1 MERAAFVPTNNVD
14 FLLYRLN
21 YEHKP
26 NLFQEQL
33 EFDGQLIEV
42 LRNAIDPAGDVVK
55 SRTTS
60 GYQWSLREF
69 HLDAVDDSDG
79 RVCVVL
85 TLARSSLYRAGV
97 MVTDSGFENA
107 ISTSSPA
114 LAERIIVMLDLKRH
128 LFAVEYNSA
137 LMQSDTW
144 RKELERIL
152 TRSSHSKGFYTKI
165 LLIPVPPREEVE
177 VRLRRFQKITRVQL
191 TLSLPNPDINSTYER
206 LYREMVEGDVQQ
218 LKQDMSNPNGLK
230 FEESSLP
237 NASLNMAMNG
247 YKRGKIKIRGINN
260 GKPESITIGDDV
272 TRAEVYGVREF
283 AEGISRGS
291 SDSNVKR
298 AIRAILKKLDEVL
311 LEPIERQE

>member
-1 MERAAFVPTNNVD
+1 MD

-26 NLFQEQL
+26 NLFQETLQN
-33 EFDGQLIEV
+33 DGQLIEV
-42 LRNAIDPAGDVVK
+42 LRNATDPAGDVVK

-69 HLDAVDDSDG
+69 HLESADDSDG
-79 RVCVVL
+79 RTCVVL

-97 MVTDSGFENA
+97 MVTDSGFENT

-114 LAERIIVMLDLKRH
+114 LAERIIIMLDLKRH

-152 TRSSHSKGFYTKI
+152 TRSSHAKDFATKI
-165 LLIPVPPREEVE
+165 LLIPVPSREELE
-177 VRLRRFQKITRVQL
+177 VRLRKFEKITRVQL

-218 LKQDMSNPNGLK
+218 LKQDMSNPNGLRLEK
-230 FEESSLP
+230 SSLP

-247 YKRGKIKIRGINN
+247 YKRGQIKIRGTSN
-260 GKPESITIGDDV
+260 GKPESITIGDEV
-272 TRAEVYGVREF
+272 TRVEVYGVREF
-283 AEGISRGS
+283 AEGISQGS
-291 SDSNVKR
+291 DDPKVKR
-298 AIRAILKKLDEVL
+298 AMRAIVKKLDEVL
-311 LEPIERQE
+311 LEPIDGDE